1 MCVCV
6 CVCVCVYASHLC
18 IDEADYGI
26 GKEAYHRCK
35 LWVTILDNSKIETA
49 SRCWDRIK
57 PCMRWRKRLGNKYMR
72 SVGFESDSLRSNVDS
87 TIYFLCG

>member
-1 MCVCV
+1 MLFERC
-6 CVCVCVYASHLC
+6 SRFGGGE
-18 IDEADYGI
+18 EAG
-26 GKEAYHRCK
+26 GHNHKKRCK
-35 LWVTILDNSKIETA
+35 VSIETA